1 MKNNRTIQPLEVSTS
16 LHDKLMKSPV
26 FAQKMKFRTLT
37 VSIITTLLIL
47 INLFYFMSNQDN
59 LAENQILETQYAN
72 FGSDLSI

>member
-1 MKNNRTIQPLEVSTS
+1 MKNNRTIQPLEVSSS

-26 FAQKMKFRTLT
+26 YAQKMKSRTLT
-37 VSIITTLLIL
+37 VSIITTILIL
-47 INLFYFMSNQDN
+47 INLFYYMSNQDN

>member
-1 MKNNRTIQPLEVSTS
+1 MKNKRTIQPLEVSTS

-26 FAQKMKFRTLT
+26 YAQKMKSRTLT

-47 INLFYFMSNQDN
+47 INLFYYMSNQDN

>member
-1 MKNNRTIQPLEVSTS
+1 MKNNRTIQPLEVSSS

>member
-1 MKNNRTIQPLEVSTS
+1 MKNKRTIQPLDVSTS

-26 FAQKMKFRTLT
+26 YAQKMKSRTLT

-47 INLFYFMSNQDN
+47 INLFYYMSNQDN

>member
-1 MKNNRTIQPLEVSTS
+1 MKNKRTIQPLEVSTS

-26 FAQKMKFRTLT
+26 YAQKMKSRTLT
-37 VSIITTLLIL
+37 VSIITTFLIL
-47 INLFYFMSNQDN
+47 INLFYYLSNQEN